1 MMIFVKELLFCFEFY
16 IAQSLNGFTE
26 ILNHR
31 LLGVAHINIRSL
43 CAKKQ
48 RKLHWIRSFLSKN
61 PGIHVLGISETWLHR
76 NKHRNAHIPGFRMY
90 RRDRIG
96 KHGGVAV
103 YVKATGGLNPRRR
116 HDLEKSAEC
125 IWLEITLPTSEKI
138 LVGNYY
144 RPPSKSKYNEHNFMT
159 KLQKSLE
166 KIAHEEKQSL
176 LLGDFNCNMATD
188 SPSSETVN
196 FKTVLSKTGV
206 TQMVQKWT
214 RVTETTSTLI
224 DIIGTNNPQ
233 NIVAH
238 DVIDTGLSDHHMVAC
253 VYTSLCH
260 LRREI
265 KKLQ

>member
-1 MMIFVKELLFCFEFY
+1 M
-16 IAQSLNGFTE
+16 
-26 ILNHR
+26 
-31 LLGVAHINIRSL
+31 
-43 CAKKQ
+43 
-48 RKLHWIRSFLSKN
+48 
-61 PGIHVLGISETWLHR
+61 
-76 NKHRNAHIPGFRMY
+76 
-90 RRDRIG
+90 
-96 KHGGVAV
+96 